1 MLTCIPPSAH
11 YFSKIYWLSHL
22 ETQVKVVLRTSAH
35 DTMEAIN
42 SVGNTEFGVEQSL
55 NLLLVGKIGLAGDDM
70 FSAFWSLG
78 LHNVSENK
86 MNVGGLGV
94 GEELAGKLK
103 MDLSAVSGRK
113 ERGGALTIPPS
124 HPAAPVIRTT
134 LLSPEANP
142 LTAVIVCNVECFDV
156 WGKARL
162 RATVAN
168 EKLITGGRDPPRYGL
183 LIYMKYVVID
193 PQVPARIRHHPTGP

>member
-1 MLTCIPPSAH
+1 MLTCIPPSVQ
-11 YFSKIYWLSHL
+11 YFSKIYWLNHL

-42 SVGNTEFGVEQSL
+42 SVRNTKFGVEQSL
-55 NLLLVGKIGLAGDDM
+55 NLLFIGKIGLAGDDM
-70 FSAFWSLG
+70 FGALWGLG
-78 LHNVSENK
+78 LRNVSENK
-86 MNVGGLGV
+86 VNVGGLGV

-103 MDLSAVSGRK
+103 VDLSAVSGRK
-113 ERGGALTIPPS
+113 EREGALTIPPS

-142 LTAVIVCNVECFDV
+142 LTAVIVCKFECFDV

-183 LIYMKYVVID
+183 LIYMKYVFID